1 MVALIALFGGLLLI
15 CVILKV
21 LGAIARGLLFNKRE
35 MPEARE
41 VNRGDIEEVLLRLDE
56 IQDAIEELESR
67 RVRHV

>member
-21 LGAIARGLLFNKRE
+21 LGAIAGGFIFNKRE
-35 MPEARE
+35 VPEARD

-56 IQDAIEELESR
+56 IQDAIEDL
-67 RVRHV
+67 

>member
-21 LGAIARGLLFNKRE
+21 LGAIFGGFIFNKRE

-41 VNRGDIEEVLLRLDE
+41 VNRGDIEEILLRLDE
-56 IQDAIEELESR
+56 IQDNMEDMR
-67 RVRHV
+67 

>member
-41 VNRGDIEEVLLRLDE
+41 VNRGDIEEILLRLDE
-56 IQDAIEELESR
+56 IQDNMEDMR
-67 RVRHV
+67 